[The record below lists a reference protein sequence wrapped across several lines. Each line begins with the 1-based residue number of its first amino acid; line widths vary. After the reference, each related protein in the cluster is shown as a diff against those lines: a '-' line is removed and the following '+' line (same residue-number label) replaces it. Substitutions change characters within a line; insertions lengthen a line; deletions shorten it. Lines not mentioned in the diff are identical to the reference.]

1 MKVRILQIPQAQEGL
16 ELENPQL
23 AELEQGEIYQDI
35 NGDISKI
42 SDYAPRHEYGGVL
55 VDDAHRI
62 LEDTSDKRTDFV
74 SRELKLTPEEIFNI
88 TGFKPKSSLTHSKAF
103 EVASEYWD
111 KKYKHLEKKV
121 KDTLNYAVDT
131 NSTYA
136 KNALDFNNQQLNS
149 IPSKQELFDSLFDY
163 QEKKKKEMGALNDN
177 EMFATGGSRSPYKVK
192 PVGYGDLTK
201 MNDYVKAYNQE
212 QGTNFSSIAQ
222 VQKHR
227 TENFPELVQDY
238 YVNQGGIPTN
248 KHASLLGTNQVDFSN
263 VPLNKILEGDYDKLW
278 GNRQIIPRKQKFKN
292 EDEWFQYLKMR
303 PVVTSNGK
311 QYVYEGNNTYM
322 TPEYEQA
329 ELPVEQPPAQES
341 EQNQSSS
348 SIPSQRSRFNEPL
361 RWYDVAS
368 PIENLI
374 NSDRIPVRYDAP
386 EVTYSDPKYLNP
398 LPTLQGATADYN
410 SLLQKLPASGVG
422 YGNAASVYSAKYN
435 ADNQVLG
442 QYDNLNNQIYNKWAQ
457 YQDAMRNQQAAY
469 DYTARQQFEQ
479 KQLGSL
485 EKQRQQRAISRGDLY
500 NTLAQNRKLNREG
513 DLVMSMFNFYDQYG
527 NYTGN
532 PYVFNSL
539 ANQNNGLI
547 TDPKGQKWY
556 INPDTKQVTKIK

>member
-1 MKVRILQIPQAQEGL
+1 MRVRILQIPKAQEGL
-16 ELENPQL
+16 ELEETPL
-23 AELEQGEIYQDI
+23 AELEQGEIYQDVDG
-35 NGDISKI
+35 NISKI
-42 SDYAPRHEYGGVL
+42 SDYAPTHERGGVV
-55 VDDAHRI
+55 VDDAYRV

-103 EVASEYWD
+103 EVSSEYWD

-149 IPSKQELFDSLFDY
+149 IPSKEELFENLFQY
-163 QEKKKKEMGALNDN
+163 QEKKKKEMDALNNSD
-177 EMFATGGSRSPYKVK
+177 MFATGGPRSPYKVK
-192 PVGYGDLTK
+192 PEGYGDLTK
-201 MNDYVKAYNQE
+201 MNDYIKAYNQA
-212 QGTNFSSIAQ
+212 QGTNFTSIAQ

-227 TENFPELVQDY
+227 TETNKELVLDAY
-238 YVNQGGIPTN
+238 KNQGFYPTN
-248 KHASLLGTNQVDFSN
+248 KHANLLGTRNIDFSQI
-263 VPLNKILEGDYDKLW
+263 PDDKILEGDYDKLW
-278 GNRQIIPRKQKFKN
+278 GNRQILPTKKNFKN
-292 EDEWFQYLKMR
+292 EQEWFQYLKMR
-303 PVVTSNGK
+303 PIVMSNGK
-311 QYVYEGNNTYM
+311 PYVYEGNNTYV
-322 TPEYEQA
+322 TPEYD
-329 ELPVEQPPAQES
+329 PQPTETVQTVTET
-341 EQNQSSS
+341 EDNQQK
-348 SIPSQRSRFNEPL
+348 SIYPSQRSRFNEPL
-361 RWYDVAS
+361 RWYDVAH

-374 NSDRIPVRYDAP
+374 DSDRIPVRYDAP

-457 YQDAMRNQQAAY
+457 YEDAMRNQQSAY

-479 KQLGSL
+479 KNLGAL

-539 ANQNNGLI
+539 ANQNIGLI
-547 TDPKGQKWY
+547 TDKTGQKWY
-556 INPDTKQVTKIK
+556 INPETKIPTKLK